1 MEGVDFMDS
10 YMSRGRL
17 KIKFMDMA
25 TRIFNHTL
33 DMAITNAFVLY
44 RRAKVELN
52 YTAADNVDAEK
63 LVNVRFS
70 FKNRLR
76 TLSFH

>member
-1 MEGVDFMDS
+1 MDS
-10 YMSRGRL
+10 YMGRSGL
-17 KIKFMDMA
+17 KIKSMDKA
-25 TRIFNHTL
+25 TRIFYHIL